1 MQNDKL
7 QHACFSPKERG
18 EVNRKYRLSTA
29 LDIDDLLM
37 ECVPYAIRLAN
48 EKYKFDPPLTIYEVD
63 HWGKL
68 GTRADAI
75 FEFFQ
80 DPEFFRTQPV
90 IKGAK
95 EFVRK
100 LSKMTEV
107 FVSTSVYPQFM
118 SIRAQRIME
127 EFPEIPQDHIY
138 MGSRK
143 DKIDVDILFDDGMH
157 NVSRSNA
164 AYPIL
169 MRRPWNQDATG
180 VLAVN
185 TYDEFLKVVEV
196 IADSYNPHA
205 RAVSDQPGI
214 VVLVGPSGS
223 GKTDIAKLLVK
234 KSKSFEKLISYTT
247 DATVGLQGGE
257 WYHYISLEAFRQMQE
272 KGEMFESTMYAG
284 HCYGSRKQDVQDIL
298 SAGKHVLTVMDICG
312 AMSLK
317 THFPNVTTI
326 YIRQEKEK
334 LLEAILMKNLSVK
347 EKVNRLMALDA
358 EVKNARICDYTVS
371 VESYQQAAKE
381 ILQGLGMTGRK
392 KK

>member
-1 MQNDKL
+1 M
-7 QHACFSPKERG
+7 
-18 EVNRKYRLSTA
+18 NRKFRLSTA

-37 ECVPYAIRLAN
+37 ECIPYAIRLAN
-48 EKYKFDPPLTIYEVD
+48 EKYQFDPPLTIYEVD
-63 HWGKL
+63 RWGKL
-68 GTRADAI
+68 GTRADVI
-75 FEFFQ
+75 FEFFN

-100 LSKMTEV
+100 LTKMTEV

-157 NVSRSNA
+157 NVFRSNA

-185 TYDEFLKVVEV
+185 TYDEFLKLVEI
-196 IADSYNPHA
+196 IAASYDPSPERIA
-205 RAVSDQPGI
+205 AEQPGI

-223 GKTDIAKLLVK
+223 GKTEVAQELLK
-234 KSKSFEKLISYTT
+234 KTNRFEKLISYTT

-257 WYHYISLEAFRQMQE
+257 WYHYISLEAFRKMRDS
-272 KGEMFESTMYAG
+272 GEIFESTMYAG
-284 HCYGSRKQDVQDIL
+284 HNYGSCKEDVEKIL
-298 SAGKHVLTVMDICG
+298 ANGHHVLTVMDICG
-312 AMSLK
+312 AMALK
-317 THFPNVTTI
+317 THFSNVTTV
-326 YIRQEKEK
+326 YLQRSKRA
-334 LLEAILMKNLSVK
+334 LLENLLNKPLSMDEKISRIL
-347 EKVNRLMALDA
+347 AL
-358 EVKNARICDYTVS
+358 ESEQKNADICDYTVS
-371 VESYQQAAKE
+371 VESFSQAAQE
-381 ILQGLGMTGRK
+381 IMTGLFPGETGK
-392 KK
+392 KRRDRHGK